1 MCGEKEMQVKLN
13 GQMIELE
20 AGKTAFDAAFALDP
34 AVAREAL
41 CCLVGEEVRELT
53 YVPSEGD
60 EVTTLT
66 FADER
71 ARKVF
76 WHTTSHVLAQA
87 VKRLFP
93 EAKLA
98 IGTVAMN
105 RMDSVWFDDTLD
117 GVLNEQH
124 QFPIGSR
131 YDADSLSAAHEVL
144 SGRRTLAR
152 NALYYQSPGASQP
165 RTDAPLAT
173 VEGFTFY
180 DC

>member
-1 MCGEKEMQVKLN
+1 MRKW
-13 GQMIELE
+13 I
-20 AGKTAFDAAFALDP
+20 AII
-34 AVAREAL
+34 AVAAMLACAL
-41 CCLVGEEVRELT
+41 IPGVSFTEDRDTVLL
-53 YVPSEGD
+53 
-60 EVTTLT
+60 
-66 FADER
+66 AR
-71 ARKVF
+71 AIYA
-76 WHTTSHVLAQA
+76 LARNA
-87 VKRLFP
+87 SY

-105 RMDSVWFDDTLD
+105 RKDSVWFDDTLD

-124 QFPIGSR
+124 QFPIGTR

-173 VEGFTFY
+173 VGGFTFY